1 MGSEVLDTFHP
12 AVREWFRT
20 SFPEPTPAQAQAWP
34 VIKHGDNT
42 LLMAPTGS
50 GKTLAAFL
58 SAIDA
63 LIQAPARGCRIVYV
77 SPLKALAV
85 DVERNLRS
93 PIAGIGHA
101 AERLGMQVR
110 VPTVAIRTGDTP
122 AKDRARFRKTPA
134 DIFITTPESLYL
146 VLSSSA
152 GSALADVETV
162 IVDEIHAIVSTKR
175 GSHLAV
181 SLERLERLAA

>member
-1 MGSEVLDTFHP
+1 MGSEVLQAFHP

-20 SFPEPTPAQAQAWP
+20 SFPGPTPAQAQAWP
-34 VIKHGDNT
+34 VIKNGDNT

-58 SAIDA
+58 SSIDT
-63 LIQAPARGCRIVYV
+63 LIQTPARGCRVVYV

-93 PIAGIGHA
+93 PIAGIRHA
-101 AERLGMQVR
+101 ADRLGLPIR
-110 VPTVAIRTGDTP
+110 EPEVAIRTGDTP
-122 AKDRARFRKTPA
+122 AKDRARFRKAPT
-134 DIFITTPESLYL
+134 DIFITTPESLSL

-152 GSALADVETV
+152 GDALRDVETV
-162 IVDEIHAIVSTKR
+162 
-175 GSHLAV
+175 
-181 SLERLERLAA
+181 

>member
-20 SFPEPTPAQAQAWP
+20 SFPEPTPAQEQAWP
-34 VIKHGDNT
+34 VIRKGDNT
-42 LLMAPTGS
+42 LLVAPTGS

-58 SAIDA
+58 SSIDA
-63 LIQAPARGCRIVYV
+63 LIQAPARGCRVVYV

-101 AERLGMQVR
+101 AERLGVGVR
-110 VPTVAIRTGDTP
+110 EPTVAIRTGDTP
-122 AKDRARFRKTPA
+122 AKERRRFSKAPA
-134 DIFITTPESLYL
+134 DIFINTPDALYPL
-146 VLSSSA
+146 PPAPPAAAPPPRS
-152 GSALADVETV
+152 
-162 IVDEIHAIVSTKR
+162 HA
-175 GSHLAV
+175 
-181 SLERLERLAA
+181 